1 MKKGTIVI
9 LLLLLCAT
17 IEIRTQERSLPP
29 DLATLVATER
39 AFAKLSVDRGVRDAF
54 LTFFADDGIN
64 FQPHPVKTRE
74 AFLSRPAP
82 ETRPPV
88 VLNWAP
94 IYGDVAQA
102 GDLGFNTG
110 PFKLEDQSAEKRP
123 VQHGQ
128 FFSVWRRQADRS
140 WKVALDIGVR
150 TPQPVAPLNAPYVP
164 ARSRWIKLK
173 DAVKPDEGRLK
184 LLEIER
190 QFLADAS
197 LRGIV
202 PAYLS
207 ALHDEGRVLRREMM
221 PLVGKKAILG
231 WVALESRR
239 LTGEPIDGGISR
251 SGDLGYV
258 YGRYELQPSASGTSE
273 KGYFA
278 RVWKLIGGRWQI
290 VIDVTNALN

>member
-1 MKKGTIVI
+1 MKKQTIVI
-9 LLLLLCAT
+9 LLLLCTT
-17 IEIRTQERSLPP
+17 IEIRTQEKNLPP

-39 AFAKLSVDRGVRDAF
+39 AFAKLSVDRGVRVAF

-102 GDLGFNTG
+102 GDLGYNTG
-110 PFKLEDQSAEKRP
+110 PFTLEDHSAEKRTT
-123 VQHGQ
+123 QHGQ

-140 WKVALDIGVR
+140 WKVVLDIGVR
-150 TPQPVAPLNAPYVP
+150 LPQAVAPLDAPNVP
-164 ARSRWIKLK
+164 ARSRSTKVQGE
-173 DAVKPDEGRLK
+173 VKPDEARVK

-190 QFLADAS
+190 QFLTDAS
-197 LRGIV
+197 QRGISS
-202 PAYLS
+202 AY
-207 ALHDEGRVLRREMM
+207 ATAMHDEVRMLRPSMM
-221 PLVGKKAILG
+221 PLVGQKAVLG
-231 WVALESRR
+231 WVAGEQRR

-258 YGRYELQPSASGTSE
+258 YGRYELQPTSGTAE
-273 KGYFA
+273 KGYYA
-278 RVWKLIGGRWQI
+278 RVWKMIGGKWKI
-290 VIDVTNALN
+290 VMDVTNALT

>member
-1 MKKGTIVI
+1 MKKLTIVI
-9 LLLLLCAT
+9 LLLLCAT
-17 IEIRTQERSLPP
+17 IEIRTQEKNLPP

-64 FQPHPVKTRE
+64 FQPHPVKTRQ

-102 GDLGFNTG
+102 GDLGYNTG
-110 PFKLEDQSAEKRP
+110 PFTLEDHSAEKRP

-140 WKVALDIGVR
+140 WKVVLDIGVR
-150 TPQPVAPLNAPYVP
+150 IPQAVAPLDAPYVP
-164 ARSRWIKLK
+164 ARSRSTKLK
-173 DAVKPDEGRLK
+173 DEVKPDDARIK
-184 LLEIER
+184 VLEVER
-190 QFLADAS
+190 QFLADVS

-202 PAYLS
+202 QAYQNV
-207 ALHDEGRVLRREMM
+207 LHDEVRMLRPSMM
-221 PLVGKKAILG
+221 PLIGQKAVLG
-231 WVALESRR
+231 WGAMEQRR
-239 LTGEPIDGGISR
+239 LTGEPIDGGISL

-258 YGRYELQPSASGTSE
+258 YGRYELQPE
-273 KGYFA
+273 KGYYA
-278 RVWKLIGGRWQI
+278 RVWKMIGGKWKI
-290 VIDVTNALN
+290 VMDVTNALT